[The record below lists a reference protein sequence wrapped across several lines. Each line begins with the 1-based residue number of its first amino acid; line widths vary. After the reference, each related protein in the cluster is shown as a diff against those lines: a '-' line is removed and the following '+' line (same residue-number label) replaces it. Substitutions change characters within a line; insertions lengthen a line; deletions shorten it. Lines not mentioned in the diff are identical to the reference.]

1 MSAVSVRVVQ
11 GSIQLLMV
19 FLCVLLPV
27 GLRAQAP
34 TPVQNI
40 RGMVLNAKTQQPIP
54 GATVAVTNTKLG
66 AVSKQDGSFKVSN
79 VPVGRYGIRVSYIGY
94 EPIIRNIVLTAGK
107 EEVLTIELVETYL
120 ETEAVTVTGSKGAF
134 TPVNEAALVSS
145 TVFSVDDVER
155 FAGSRGDPARMAQ
168 NFAGVL
174 GVNDQ
179 RNDIIIRGGSPSEL
193 LWRLDGLD
201 IPNPNHFAT
210 QGATGGPVSALNSNL
225 LDNSDFLTGAFPAEY
240 GDRMSGV
247 FDLRTRRGNEDRY
260 EFLGQFGF
268 NGFEV
273 MGEGPLPGVNGS
285 FIANYRKSFLDL
297 MEAIG
302 IDLGWA
308 GVPRYQDATVK
319 ADVVLSERDRL
330 SVTGLVGIS
339 DIDIKTS
346 KLDTVYT
353 GDEDIRNGTDIVSLG
368 VAWQHLFSD
377 KTFGRLHVGT
387 VYARYRTEVDS
398 ITTNNDNTVLDLT
411 PWFHGYSTEGYH
423 MARYTLSYA
432 ATARHYFTGGVE
444 SRLRYYDLDEQR
456 YTADLYTK
464 DGSLYRVKSDG
475 SSVQMLSFLNWN
487 WRVTEDLTSN
497 IGVHTQYLDI
507 SKKTSFEP
515 RFSMAWAFLP
525 EQSLNVG
532 VGIHRQSQPLLLYF
546 TAPGNEDVDFT
557 ESVHYVVGY
566 SFHPLDDWLVKVEGY
581 YKDISNA
588 PVERDSA
595 SGFSFLNS
603 GANFGSSV
611 SGLPRLQ
618 STGKGRTYGA
628 ELTVM
633 KHFSDGYYLT
643 ATGSLVRQEY
653 TGSDGVWRFGGFD
666 NRFITNILAG
676 YEWKI
681 SPTFTIDFSGKYTLA
696 GGAPYTPVD
705 LERSRLLHR
714 TQYDESR
721 WFGER
726 RPNYSRFDLK
736 IDFRH
741 DLDGLSI
748 ISFVSVENIL
758 NTKNLQERMYNA
770 QRDRIQDV
778 YQLGIFPVGGIKVE
792 F

>member
-1 MSAVSVRVVQ
+1 MSTLSISYIQRALQFFAVIILS
-11 GSIQLLMV
+11 L
-19 FLCVLLPV
+19 LLPIV
-27 GLRAQAP
+27 SNAQTA
-34 TPVQNI
+34 TPVQSI
-40 RGMVLNAKTQQPIP
+40 RGTILNAKTQQPIP
-54 GATVAVTNTKLG
+54 GVTIAVTGTKLG

-79 VPVGRYGIRVSYIGY
+79 VPVGRYGVRVSCIGY
-94 EPIIRNIVLTAGK
+94 EPVVRNVVLNAGK
-107 EEVLTIELVETYL
+107 EEVLTIELTEVYI
-120 ETEAVTVTGSKGAF
+120 ETEAVTVTGSKGTF

-273 MGEGPLPGVNGS
+273 MGEGPLPGVRGS
-285 FIANYRKSFLDL
+285 FIANYRKSFLDI
-297 MEAIG
+297 MEAVG

-308 GVPRYQDATVK
+308 GVPRYQDATIK
-319 ADVVLSERDRL
+319 ADVGLSERDRL
-330 SVTGLVGIS
+330 SVTGLAGIS

-346 KLDTVYT
+346 KLDDVYT
-353 GDEDIRNGTDIVSLG
+353 GDEDIRNGTDIASLG
-368 VAWQHLFSD
+368 IVWQHLFSD
-377 KTFGRLHVGT
+377 RTFGRLLVGT

-398 ITTNNDNTVLDLT
+398 ITTNNNTVLNLT
-411 PWFHGYSTEGYH
+411 PWFHGYSTEGYYT
-423 MARYTLSYA
+423 ARYTLSYA
-432 ATARHYFTGGVE
+432 ATTRHYFTGGVE
-444 SRLRYYDLDEQR
+444 SRLRYYSLDENR
-456 YTADLYTK
+456 YTVDSYAQ
-464 DGSLYRVKSDG
+464 DGSLYSVGSDG
-475 SSVQMLSFLNWN
+475 SSLQMLSFLNWN
-487 WRVTEDLTSN
+487 WRVTENLTSN
-497 IGVHTQYLDI
+497 IGLHAQYLDI
-507 SKKTSFEP
+507 SKQTSLEP

-525 EQSLNVG
+525 GQSFTVG

-546 TAPGNEDVDFT
+546 TAPGNESVDFT
-557 ESVHYVVGY
+557 ESIHYVAGY
-566 SFHPLDDWLVKVEGY
+566 SFQPLDNWLVKVEAY
-581 YKDISNA
+581 YKDIANA

-628 ELTVM
+628 ELTIM
-633 KHFSDGYYLT
+633 KHFLDGYYLT
-643 ATGSLVRQEY
+643 ATGSLIRQEY

-676 YEWKI
+676 YEWKL
-681 SPTFTIDFSGKYTLA
+681 SSTFAIDFSGKYTLA

-721 WFGER
+721 RFGER
-726 RPNYSRFDLK
+726 RPHYSRLDIK

-741 DLDGLSI
+741 DFDGLSI
-748 ISFVSVENIL
+748 ISFVSIENVL
-758 NTKNLQERMYNA
+758 NTKNLQGQMYNA

-778 YQLGIFPVGGIKVE
+778 YQLGIFPIGGVKVE